1 MSDLLSDLK
10 KHYQL
15 LLKEKAVI
23 DSNLQKLKELI
34 DLNEGRGREEE
45 KTPSQSIIKN
55 REVIAP
61 SSLSA
66 LPNREDSKRISQSIL
81 QNREDHNKPSQTA
94 TKPIAAGAG
103 EQQYNTNMNWQQK
116 IAIAMRLIGKPA
128 TAREIAV
135 KIKELEPDSML
146 SIDKSVELTTSR
158 MYKSGEIA
166 ARKEGV
172 KNYYSLLH

>member
-15 LLKEKAVI
+15 LLKERAVI

-45 KTPSQSIIKN
+45 KISSQSIIKN
-55 REVIAP
+55 REDINA

-66 LPNREDSKRISQSIL
+66 LPNREDSRRISQSIL
-81 QNREDHNKPSQTA
+81 QNREDHNKPSQTT

-103 EQQYNTNMNWQQK
+103 AQQYNTNMNWQQK

>member
-10 KHYQL
+10 KHYDL
-15 LLKEKAVI
+15 LLKERAVI
-23 DSNLQKLKELI
+23 DSNLLKLKELI
-34 DLNEGRGREEE
+34 DLNEGRGREKE
-45 KTPSQSIIKN
+45 KTSSQLTIKN
-55 REVIAP
+55 REDNTPISP
-61 SSLSA
+61 SI

-81 QNREDHNKPSQTA
+81 QNREDSKEPSQTTA
-94 TKPIAAGAG
+94 KPAAASTGAP
-103 EQQYNTNMNWQQK
+103 QYDTNMNWQQK

-135 KIKELEPDSML
+135 KIKELEPDSTL

-172 KNYYSLLH
+172 KNYYSL